1 MKRFFLASG
10 ILLSGITG
18 LYAFRTNDQS
28 SITGKVSPADQATA
42 VWAIS
47 GTDSTTANVVNGA
60 FSLTAKAG
68 TYKIVIDAKEPY
80 KDVAL
85 DGIVVN
91 DGASTDVGEIKLL
104 K

>member
-1 MKRFFLASG
+1 MKRFLLASG
-10 ILLSGITG
+10 ILVSGMAG
-18 LYAFRTNDQS
+18 LYSFRPFDQS
-28 SITGKVSPADQATA
+28 SITGKVSPAGQATA

-47 GTDSTTANVVNGA
+47 GTDSTTANVVNGV
-60 FSLTAKAG
+60 FSLAAKAG
-68 TYKIVIDAKEPY
+68 TYKLVVDAKEPY

-91 DGASTDVGEIKLL
+91 DGAATDVGEIKLQ

>member
-10 ILLSGITG
+10 ILLSGMAG
-18 LYAFRTNDQS
+18 LYAFRPLEQS
-28 SITGKVSPADQATA
+28 SITGKVSPADQATS

-47 GTDSTTANVVNGA
+47 GTDSTTANVINGA

-68 TYKIVIDAKEPY
+68 TYKIVVDAKEPY
-80 KDVAL
+80 KDASL

-91 DGASTDVGEIKLL
+91 DGAATDVGEIKLQ